1 MATLAARPRTV
12 EAEINYLGPMDS
24 MPYFYAKDHERDN
37 LALEPHRMTIAD
49 ARQVAPPP
57 SLDREGFTLVPHR
70 SAVAD
75 FEDAEATAAIYPA
88 EIEALVKAATGADH
102 VVARGTVL
110 RFSRQTNRDAYV
122 NSLPA
127 GFVHVDTSRES
138 FAQFAAHNLAGHPDR
153 DALLAGRYVGL
164 NIWRVLTPPPQDLP
178 LAICAA
184 NSVTEADRV
193 TGEARVDGVGIEEF
207 RFGSSLY
214 RASPRHRW
222 FYYRDMNPGEALIFK
237 QFDTA
242 DPAIVGCPHVAF
254 ADPSAGE
261 HAVPRASAEIRAFA
275 YWRGKGI

>member
-24 MPYFYAKDHERDN
+24 LPYFYAKDHARDN
-37 LALEPHRMTIAD
+37 LALAPHRVEIAD
-49 ARQVAPPP
+49 ARQAEPPP
-57 SLDREGFTLVPHR
+57 SLEREGFTLVAHR
-70 SAVAD
+70 SAVSD
-75 FEDAEATAAIYPA
+75 FEDAAQTSTLYPA
-88 EIEALVKAATGADH
+88 EVEALIRELTGADH

-110 RFSRQTNRDAYV
+110 RFSQQRNRDAYV

-127 GFVHVDTSRES
+127 GFVHVDVSRES
-138 FAQFAAHNLAGHPDR
+138 FADFAARNLEGHPDR
-153 DALLAGRYVGL
+153 DALLAGRYVGF

-184 NSVTEADRV
+184 DSVTEADRV

-214 RASPRHRW
+214 RANPRHRW
-222 FYYRDMNPGEALIFK
+222 FYYRDMAPDEALIFK

-254 ADPSAGE
+254 ADPSA
-261 HAVPRASAEIRAFA
+261 VDPIPRASAEIRAFA
-275 YWRGKGI
+275 YWRG

>member
-1 MATLAARPRTV
+1 MATLATRPRTV
-12 EAEINYLGPMDS
+12 EAEINYIGPMDS
-24 MPYFYAKDHERDN
+24 LPYFYAKDHERDN
-37 LALEPHRMTIAD
+37 LLLEPHRVEITD
-49 ARQVAPPP
+49 ARQAVPAP

-70 SAVAD
+70 SAVGD
-75 FEDAEATAAIYPA
+75 FEDTQQTSTLYPA
-88 EIEALVKAATGADH
+88 EIEALIKDLTGADH

-110 RFSRQTNRDAYV
+110 RFSKQRDRDAYV

-138 FAQFAAHNLAGHPDR
+138 FAQFAAMNLADHPDKA
-153 DALLAGRYVGL
+153 ALLAGRYVGL

-184 NSVTEADRV
+184 DSVTEADRV

-222 FYYRDMNPGEALIFK
+222 FYYRDMAPDEALVFK

-254 ADPSAGE
+254 ADPSA
-261 HAVPRASAEIRAFA
+261 VDPIPRASAEIRAFA
-275 YWRGKGI
+275 YWRG

>member
-1 MATLAARPRTV
+1 MATIAARPRTV
-12 EAEINYLGPMDS
+12 EAEINYLAPMET

-37 LALEPHRMTIAD
+37 LALESRRVSIED
-49 ARQVAPPP
+49 ARQADPAPG
-57 SLDREGFTLVPHR
+57 LDREGFTLVPHK
-70 SAVAD
+70 SAVTD
-75 FEDAEATAAIYPA
+75 FEDAEATATIYA
-88 EIEALVKAATGADH
+88 REVEALIQGLTGADH

-110 RFSRQTNRDAYV
+110 RFSQQQNRDAFV

-127 GFVHVDTSRES
+127 GFVHVDVSHES
-138 FAQFAAHNLAGHPDR
+138 FAQFAAAGLGDHPDKE
-153 DALLAGRYVGL
+153 ALLAGRYVGF

-214 RASPRHRW
+214 RPSPRHRW
-222 FYYRDMNPGEALIFK
+222 FYYRDMNPDEALIFK

-242 DPAIVGCPHVAF
+242 APEIVGVPHVAF
-254 ADPSAGE
+254 ADSTAENP
-261 HAVPRASAEIRAFA
+261 VPRASAEIRAFA
-275 YWRGKGI
+275 YWRA

>member
-1 MATLAARPRTV
+1 MVTLAARPRTV
-12 EAEINYLGPMDS
+12 EAEINYLGPMET

-37 LALEPHRMTIAD
+37 LVLEPHRMTITD
-49 ARQVAPPP
+49 ARQSDPAP
-57 SLDREGFTLVPHR
+57 SLEREGFTLIPHR
-70 SAVAD
+70 SAVTD
-75 FEDAEATAAIYPA
+75 FEEAEQTSTIYPA
-88 EIEALVKAATGADH
+88 EIEALIKSLTGADH

-110 RFSRQTNRDAYV
+110 RFSKQQNRDAYV

-127 GFVHVDTSRES
+127 GFVHVDVSRES
-138 FAQFAAHNLAGHPDR
+138 FADFAARNLEGHPDR

-178 LAICAA
+178 LAVCAA
-184 NSVTEADRV
+184 NSVTEQDRV

-214 RASPRHRW
+214 RANPRHRW
-222 FYYRDMNPGEALIFK
+222 FYYRDMNPDEALIFK

-254 ADPSAGE
+254 ADPSAVDP
-261 HAVPRASAEIRAFA
+261 VPRASAEIRAFA
-275 YWRGKGI
+275 YWRG

>member
-37 LALEPHRMTIAD
+37 LALEPHRVAIAD
-49 ARQVAPPP
+49 ARQAEPPP

-70 SAVAD
+70 SAVTD
-75 FEDAEATAAIYPA
+75 FEDQEQTSIIYPA
-88 EIEALVKAATGADH
+88 EIEALVKRLTGADH

-110 RFSRQTNRDAYV
+110 RFSKQRNRDAYV

-127 GFVHVDTSRES
+127 GFVHMDVSRES
-138 FAQFAAHNLAGHPDR
+138 FADFAARNLEGHRDR
-153 DALLAGRYVGL
+153 DALLAGRYVGF

-178 LAICAA
+178 LAVCAA

-193 TGEARVDGVGIEEF
+193 TGEARVDGIGIEEF

-214 RASPRHRW
+214 HASPRHRW
-222 FYYRDMNPGEALIFK
+222 FYYRDMTPDEALVFK

-242 DPAIVGCPHVAF
+242 DPDIVGCPHVAF
-254 ADPSAGE
+254 ADPSAE
-261 HAVPRASAEIRAFA
+261 SPVPRASAEIRAFA
-275 YWRGKGI
+275 YWRA